1 MTLRIGELARST
13 RTNPPTIRYYEEIGL
28 LPSPARR
35 AGGQRCY
42 GEEDRRR
49 LTFIRQCRE
58 FGFPIEQV
66 RSLVALTQDMG
77 RSCMEARA
85 IAVEHLAVVR
95 DRLAELKRLERHLA
109 NFVRHCDAACAGG
122 PGPDCVILQDMAE
135 PGRERKAAKAGRER
149 P

>member
-1 MTLRIGELARST
+1 MALRIGELARST

-28 LPSPARR
+28 LPPAARR

-49 LTFIRQCRE
+49 LAFIRQCRE
-58 FGFPIEQV
+58 FGFPIERV
-66 RSLVALTQDMG
+66 RSLVALTQDTR
-77 RSCMEARA
+77 RSCLEARA
-85 IAVEHLAVVR
+85 IASDHLSAVR
-95 DRLAELKRLERHLA
+95 DKLAELQRLERHLA
-109 NFVRHCDAACAGG
+109 DFIARCDAACAGG

-135 PGRERKAAKAGRER
+135 PGREHKRAKGGRKG

>member
-28 LPSPARR
+28 LPPADRR
-35 AGGQRCY
+35 NGGQRCY

-66 RSLVALTQDMG
+66 RSLVALMQDSN
-77 RSCMEARA
+77 RSCIEART
-85 IAVEHLAVVR
+85 IAVDHLSAVR
-95 DRLAELKRLERHLA
+95 DKLVELKKLERNLA
-109 NFVRHCDAACAGG
+109 AFVRSCDAACAGG
-122 PGPDCVILQDMAE
+122 PGPDCIILHDMAE
-135 PGRERKAAKAGRER
+135 PFAGASRSPGREQRQ
-149 P
+149 

>member
-1 MTLRIGELARST
+1 MTFRIGDLARST

-28 LPSPARR
+28 LPAPARES
-35 AGGQRCY
+35 GGQRRY

-66 RSLVALTQDMG
+66 RSLVTLTEDKD

-85 IAVEHLAVVR
+85 IAADHLSTVR
-95 DRLAELKRLERHLA
+95 EKLAELRKLERNLA
-109 NFVRHCDAACAGG
+109 DFIDTCDAACAGG
-122 PGPDCVILQDMAE
+122 PGPDCVILQDMAN
-135 PGRERKAAKAGRER
+135 PPSRRGRRKHGRNGQ
-149 P
+149 

>member
-1 MTLRIGELARST
+1 MPLRIGELARST

-28 LPSPARR
+28 LPPPARR

-58 FGFPIEQV
+58 FGFTIEQI
-66 RSLVALTQDMG
+66 RSLVTLTRDSA

-85 IAVEHLAVVR
+85 IAVDHLATVR
-95 DRLAELKRLERHLA
+95 DKLAELKKLERNLTD
-109 NFVRHCDAACAGG
+109 FIQRCDAVCAGG
-122 PGPDCVILQDMAE
+122 PGPDCVILQNMAE
-135 PGRERKAAKAGRER
+135 TVRDTAQSKSRE
-149 P
+149 